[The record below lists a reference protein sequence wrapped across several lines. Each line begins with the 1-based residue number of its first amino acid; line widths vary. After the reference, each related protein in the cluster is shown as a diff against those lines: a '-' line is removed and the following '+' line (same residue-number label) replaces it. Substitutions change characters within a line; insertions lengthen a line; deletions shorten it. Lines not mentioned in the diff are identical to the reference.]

1 MPVPKKNLLTDIAKM
16 GVKKAVAK
24 KAAKTAR
31 MKEVKKET
39 KQIRKTNKLN
49 KKKALAPKPKVT
61 LRPNA
66 ADQSFKRD
74 EILALRAAHMRE
86 INKKKK

>member
-1 MPVPKKNLLTDIAKM
+1 MPAPKKNIVTDIVKM

-24 KAAKTAR
+24 QVAKNAR

-39 KQIRKTNKLN
+39 QQIRKANKL
-49 KKKALAPKPKVT
+49 KEKKALAPKPKVA

-74 EILALRAAHMRE
+74 EMMALRAAHMRE